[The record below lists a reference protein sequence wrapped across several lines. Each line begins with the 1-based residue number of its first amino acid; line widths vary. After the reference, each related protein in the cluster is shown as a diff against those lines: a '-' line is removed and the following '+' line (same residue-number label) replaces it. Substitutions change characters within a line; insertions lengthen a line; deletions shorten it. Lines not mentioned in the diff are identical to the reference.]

1 MTLYFSEQTRCG
13 MCTMKKK
20 MCTEKP
26 ELIRLFSFVMK
37 LCLVPYICKEVR
49 AMGRRRK
56 SVRSSDDG
64 LSYLAGV
71 GLFILL
77 IYSLFQKVLEWI
89 ALHKNEIII
98 GGICFI
104 ILLIIIYLIVIWFQ
118 NRNRGNMRPQYK
130 IPPSFTSARPSQN
143 DDRSFVN
150 DQQLN
155 HNEIR
160 LTTVDIQE
168 WNKRQ
173 KLREKEQRRQR
184 EFAFSGIEQID
195 KMTGKDF
202 ERRMKVL
209 FEMKGWKAELTPDT
223 NDFGADLLVWTPE
236 GKKIVVQCKRHSKNI
251 TNKAVQEV
259 VSAKAHYKA
268 DATMVITNQWLTK
281 NARILAESTKTEI
294 WDRDRLIMEIEEA
307 EKRFDDN
314 NRTFKA

>member
-1 MTLYFSEQTRCG
+1 
-13 MCTMKKK
+13 
-20 MCTEKP
+20 
-26 ELIRLFSFVMK
+26 
-37 LCLVPYICKEVR
+37 
-49 AMGRRRK
+49 MGRRRK

-77 IYSLFQKVLEWI
+77 IYSLFQKALEWI
-89 ALHKNEIII
+89 ALHKNEIIF
-98 GGICFI
+98 GGICI
-104 ILLIIIYLIVIWFQ
+104 IALLIIGFLIWNWFQ
-118 NRNRGNMRPQYK
+118 NRNRSNFGTQHK
-130 IPPSFTSARPSQN
+130 DPPSFTLARPSQN
-143 DDRSFVN
+143 DDWSFVN
-150 DQQLN
+150 DQKPN
-155 HNEIR
+155 HNGIR
-160 LTTVDIQE
+160 HTTVDIQE
-168 WNKRQ
+168 WNNRQ

-195 KMTGKDF
+195 KMTGRDF

-236 GKKIVVQCKRHSKNI
+236 GKKIVVQCKRYSKNI